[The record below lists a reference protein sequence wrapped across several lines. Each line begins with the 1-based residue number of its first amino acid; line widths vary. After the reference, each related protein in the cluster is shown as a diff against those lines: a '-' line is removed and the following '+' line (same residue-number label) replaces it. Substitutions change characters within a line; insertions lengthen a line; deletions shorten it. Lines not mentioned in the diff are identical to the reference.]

1 MEQKTNINISTTSK
15 DLDKLI
21 ASVQNDI
28 AKLRAMTK
36 DKNLLLERLH
46 ALRDEVNKDKGAE

>member
-21 ASVQNDI
+21 VSVQNDI